1 MAKSPHTTTATGQP
15 SLPDLLFSPR
25 AAFIWN
31 GARNAVAWMNPAAR
45 TSFELRAEDFTEA
58 LPKRFVQKLKRLTEG
73 DAGGSVRLKLTGRP
87 PLDCFAEVLHLADGE
102 KGLIVAET
110 DGDFCPQVTRM
121 APKPSVR
128 PARKKSR
135 AKTGTPPPAQTL
147 TEAEMSAF
155 KALGRKMK
163 RLCADKRSRPAESP
177 SEPPFPPLRAAS
189 PPTPPSA
196 ESFLQVFDLVLFLGS
211 DLDVVRVS
219 GRAARFG
226 WKKAELHGMP
236 VLDLLPDADGT
247 ILRRMSHRLASPRT
261 RTASETL
268 WFATGEGPTLPCRAA
283 LCRWPGER
291 TAYALLLLALDPP
304 QRLKR
309 SREKTAPISLASR
322 RAA

>member
-1 MAKSPHTTTATGQP
+1 
-15 SLPDLLFSPR
+15 
-25 AAFIWN
+25 
-31 GARNAVAWMNPAAR
+31 MNPAAR
-45 TSFELRAEDFTEA
+45 ASFELRAEDFSEA
-58 LPKRFVQKLKRLTEG
+58 LPKRFVRLLARLTEAG
-73 DAGGSVRLKLTGRP
+73 IGGSVRLKLAGRP

-102 KGLIVAET
+102 KGLVVAET
-110 DGDFCPQVTRM
+110 DEDFRPHPALT
-121 APKPSVR
+121 APPKLSGK
-128 PARKKSR
+128 PARSKKSR
-135 AKTGTPPPAQTL
+135 AKIAAPPPPAPSL

-163 RLCADKRSRPAESP
+163 RLCAEKQSRPAEPPTEP
-177 SEPPFPPLRAAS
+177 SFAPLRAETPAS
-189 PPTPPSA
+189 PPPA
-196 ESFLQVFDLVLFLGS
+196 ESLLQVFDLVLFLGN

-236 VLDLLPDADGT
+236 VLDLLADADRA
-247 ILRRMSHRLASPRT
+247 ILHRMSRRLASLRT

-268 WFATGEGPTLPCRAA
+268 WIATGEGPTLPCRAA

-309 SREKTAPISLASR
+309 SRARAAPISLASR